1 MKKIML
7 NNEYYWYK
15 KDEYIEVS
23 DEVAAVFEDAFKAE
37 ENYRV
42 KAIQPRAIYS
52 LDAGDGIEKDIL
64 FVAMT
69 PIELYERKLSMQELY
84 SALRELPE
92 IQFKRV
98 IAYYFH
104 NMTMAE
110 IADVEGVSINVV
122 SKTIDRALKNLEKI
136 LKKGLKNC

>member
-23 DEVAAVFEDAFKAE
+23 DEVAAVFEDAFNAE

-42 KAIQPRAIYS
+42 KAIQHRAIYS
-52 LDAGDGIEKDIL
+52 LDAEDGIEKDIL